1 MMKNSNILIFFV
13 IVGGILL
20 AMFSKSNFQLTALNP
35 STVVAVIAI
44 LTILAVLCFFFRGK
58 QSGFGKNAVI
68 IAVFLIFSTW
78 LLN

>member
-1 MMKNSNILIFFV
+1 MKNSNILIFFV

-35 STVVAVIAI
+35 TTVVSVIAI
-44 LTILAVLCFFFRGK
+44 LAILAVLCFFFKGK
-58 QSGFGKNAVI
+58 KSGFGKNAVI
-68 IAVFLIFSTW
+68 IAVFLVFLVW

>member
-1 MMKNSNILIFFV
+1 MKNSNILIFFI
-13 IVGGILL
+13 IVGGVLL

-35 STVVAVIAI
+35 TTVVAAIAI

-58 QSGFGKNAVI
+58 RSGFSKNAVI
-68 IAVFLIFSTW
+68 IAVFLIFLTW